1 MNNTEPIIINV
12 LKDRLPANVVETQQH
27 IFSTNNLF
35 AEIIEAM
42 PFCVVVL
49 NEYRQIV
56 YANKALQDFIKNNN
70 VELPF
75 GKRMGEVFNC
85 KNAFLSPGGCGTSE
99 FCDTCGALKVILS
112 SLNGDE
118 DVQECR
124 IIQKDTN
131 EALDLRVWAKQLKT
145 DNQVFSIFS
154 FADISH
160 EKRRQVLERIF
171 FHDVL
176 NTASGLSSYINLLK
190 DSTKEEIE
198 EMMPIASYL
207 ITNLVEEIKSQ
218 RDLTKAENQELIVN
232 LQTCDSMKI
241 INDLNNLYNKRIIS
255 EEKHLE
261 IDSKC
266 ESITFTS
273 DPLLISR
280 VLSNM
285 IKNALESTKRQG
297 TIKVGCKLFGD
308 KIQFSV
314 NNPGYISLIVQNQIF
329 QRSFSTKGTGRGLGT
344 YSMKLLTERYLKGSI
359 YFSTSEKDGTTFIAE
374 YPVTYNVE

>member
-1 MNNTEPIIINV
+1 MNNIDHVIIDV
-12 LKDRLPANVVETQQH
+12 LKDRLPANVVETQMH
-27 IFSTNNLF
+27 IFSANNLF
-35 AEIIEAM
+35 AEIM
-42 PFCVVVL
+42 DSTPFCVVVL

-56 YANKALQDFIKNNN
+56 YANKALKDFIKDKN

-75 GKRMGEVFNC
+75 GKRMGEVLSC
-85 KNAFLSPGGCGTSE
+85 KNAFLTPSGCGTSE

-112 SLNGDE
+112 SLNGEE

-218 RDLTKAENQELIVN
+218 RDLTKAENQELLVN
-232 LQTCDSMKI
+232 LQSCDSIKI
-241 INDLNNLYNKRIIS
+241 VNDLNKLYNKRIIS
-255 EEKHLE
+255 EEKYIE
-261 IDSKC
+261 IDPNC
-266 ESITFTS
+266 ERIVFTS
-273 DPLLISR
+273 DPILVSR

-297 TIKVGCKLFGD
+297 TIKIGCKLLDD
-308 KIQFSV
+308 KIRFSV
-314 NNPGYISLIVQNQIF
+314 SNPGYISLIVQNQIF
-329 QRSFSTKGTGRGLGT
+329 QRSFSTKGMGRGLGT

-359 YFSTSEKDGTTFIAE
+359 YFSTSEKEGTTFIVE
-374 YPVTYNVE
+374 YPVNYNGE